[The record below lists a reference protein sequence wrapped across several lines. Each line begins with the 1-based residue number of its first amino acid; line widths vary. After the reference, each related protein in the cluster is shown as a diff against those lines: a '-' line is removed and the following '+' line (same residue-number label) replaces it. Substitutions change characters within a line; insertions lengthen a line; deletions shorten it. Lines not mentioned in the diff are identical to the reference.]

1 MIKRETNELGTEIR
15 PGEGVVKE
23 ERFPKKTPGNPLTG
37 RSVGSFEISEGNITR
52 RKK

>member
-23 ERFPKKTPGNPLTG
+23 ERFPKKHQETLLLADLWGVLKSQRAT
-37 RSVGSFEISEGNITR
+37 
-52 RKK
+52 